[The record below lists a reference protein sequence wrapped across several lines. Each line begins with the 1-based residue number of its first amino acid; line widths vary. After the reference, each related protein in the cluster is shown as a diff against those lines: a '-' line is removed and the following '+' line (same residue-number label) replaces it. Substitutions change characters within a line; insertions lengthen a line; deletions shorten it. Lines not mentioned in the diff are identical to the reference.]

1 MKASVGVDRW
11 LEQCGS
17 SLGVALY
24 PSVNWIRSFC
34 VVVVLKFQVS
44 EERVQKDYNY
54 LSSAAP
60 QPRFQQIIVKARLKS
75 SPVSRGGET
84 DFC

>member
-34 VVVVLKFQVS
+34 ILVVLKFQVS

-60 QPRFQQIIVKARLKS
+60 PTSLSADYCQSKTQI
-75 SPVSRGGET
+75 
-84 DFC
+84 